1 MARANFSRHLNGE
14 QQFVEVAVATA
25 TVIYIGDMVYLDTS
39 NNVVKPASDYTWNTD
54 LATTQASFAAFFLG
68 IAGDQSAVGD
78 TDKVK
83 VDISPLA
90 VYEMDCPSGTFEG
103 DETLGPDQTGSGS
116 SATLMAQQLEEA
128 TSTSAIARVR
138 QTYASAT
145 TMVKVSFASA
155 YGMNNTN
162 AVIG

>member
-83 VDISPLA
+83 VDISPL
-90 VYEMDCPSGTFEG
+90 
-103 DETLGPDQTGSGS
+103 GS
-116 SATLMAQQLEEA
+116 L
-128 TSTSAIARVR
+128 
-138 QTYASAT
+138 
-145 TMVKVSFASA
+145 
-155 YGMNNTN
+155 
-162 AVIG
+162 